1 MVIRFD
7 KQTVKKDL
15 IEKYAKNLGGI
26 IEEDNM
32 FYSIIL
38 PFNSNSNCE
47 CSHFTE
53 CKNLS
58 NCRKKLSYKSLKE

>member
-1 MVIRFD
+1 MRIRFD

-15 IEKYAKNLGGI
+15 IEKYAKNLDGV

-38 PFNSNSNCE
+38 PYRNSNCK

-53 CKNLS
+53 CKNLI
-58 NCRKKLSYKSLKE
+58 NCRKKLSYK

>member
-1 MVIRFD
+1 MIIRFD
-7 KQTVKKDL
+7 KKTVKKEL
-15 IEKYAKNLGGI
+15 IEKYAKNLDGI

-38 PFNSNSNCE
+38 PYRNSNCE

-53 CKNLS
+53 CENLI
-58 NCRKKLSYKSLKE
+58 NCRKKLTYKSLKE

>member
-15 IEKYAKNLGGI
+15 IEKYAKNLDGV
-26 IEEDNM
+26 IEEDDM

-38 PFNSNSNCE
+38 PHKNSNCE

-53 CKNLS
+53 CKNLI
-58 NCRKKLSYKSLKE
+58 NCRKNLSYKSLKE